1 MKFPKT
7 ISKDLF
13 ILFFLLFGL
22 NTHLFG
28 KFQPSPNQNTS
39 ICPFDHRLVP
49 YGLKIR
55 AVKVS
60 GRGGNDKIEQK
71 LTVKFGNKDY
81 SRDLLYEVQKEVEDS
96 LSNEV
101 NQSFEKQSGIIGG
114 ASPTVIFTKPCVEID
129 NTAKTIDFVINIFFL
144 RTDLAGVANNI
155 LPIPRSIKPS
165 FYDQMPPALRAFN
178 PQFDFNY
185 DRKTGPEGSLNIS
198 TNLLELSNLWKGEK
212 LSESNYH
219 LDFKFTGKKSFS
231 NQFYQSK
238 TNLSFARVQPGKVVE
253 KLDFKAGFI
262 DKDQPLNK
270 NNYRQKELEI
280 GGEIK
285 LRPRFGALNTIY
297 LSGSYGKTNNKV
309 FDKSGLQ
316 ILANKE
322 DKFQFRTLIDGIL
335 WNGFSRTG
343 LWVESAK
350 IKNSSDNYRRIAGI
364 IAYQKEFGE
373 GTQTFGLETVFGA
386 GKTWGKVPIYAQFF
400 GGNNSTNFLYDSPDS
415 PTMSSFPGGPLLRSY
430 GKTQTSA
437 TKNNGAIFGGN
448 TYWHTNFNLSF
459 PIRPW
464 SKRLIPEEE
473 ISFSDGSNKKL
484 NELLEDFTINTAIG
498 GIGGDLLD
506 SIIEDLIKKD
516 PTLDEDEAERLAVP
530 IAKKQAEKLVNK
542 EIAPTIRFI
551 SRHANLFAVKPLI
564 MLDAA
569 KISQENPQFGRYR
582 FGAGGGL
589 QIVVVT
595 ARAEFGYLAS
605 LPRKTG
611 GSKGN
616 FVFRITFQNLF

>member
-1 MKFPKT
+1 MKFPKI
-7 ISKDLF
+7 ISKLF
-13 ILFFLLFGL
+13 LILFFLLLGS
-22 NTHLFG
+22 NSHLFG
-28 KFQPSPNQNTS
+28 KFQTQQTQITS

-49 YGLKIR
+49 AGLKIR
-55 AVKVS
+55 SVEVS
-60 GRGGNDKIEQK
+60 GRGGNNKIEQK
-71 LTVKFGNKDY
+71 LTAKFGNKDY
-81 SRDLLYEVQKEVEDS
+81 TRDLLYEAQKEVEDA

-114 ASPTVIFTKPCVEID
+114 ASPAVIFTKPCVEID
-129 NTAKTIDFVINIFFL
+129 NNAKTIDFIINIFFL
-144 RTDLAGVANNI
+144 RTDLTGIAKNI

-165 FYDQMPPALRAFN
+165 FYDQMPSSLRAFN

-185 DRKTGPEGSLNIS
+185 DRKTGPEGSLDIS
-198 TNLLELSNLWKGEK
+198 TNLLELPKLWKGEK
-212 LSESNYH
+212 ISESNYR
-219 LDFKFTGKKSFS
+219 LDFKFIGKKSFS
-231 NQFYQSK
+231 NQYYQSK
-238 TNLSFARVQPGKVVE
+238 TNLAFARVQPGKVVE
-253 KLDFKAGFI
+253 KLDFTAGFI
-262 DKDQPLNK
+262 ANNQPLNE
-270 NNYRQKELEI
+270 NDFRQKELEL

-297 LSGSYGKTNNKV
+297 ISGKYGNTNNKV

-316 ILANKE
+316 VLANKE
-322 DKFQFRTLIDGIL
+322 NKFQFRTLIDGIL

-343 LWVESAK
+343 LWFESAG
-350 IKNSSDNYRRIAGI
+350 IKNSSDNYHRIAGI
-364 IAYQKEFGE
+364 FAYQKEFGK
-373 GTQTFGLETVFGA
+373 GTQTFGLETTVGA
-386 GKTWGKVPIYAQFF
+386 GKTWGKVPLYAQFY

-415 PTMSSFPGGPLLRSY
+415 LTMSSFPVGPLLRSY
-430 GKTQTSA
+430 GKTQTTAQQNNVA
-437 TKNNGAIFGGN
+437 TFGGN
-448 TYWHTNFNLSF
+448 SYWHTNFNLSI
-459 PIRPW
+459 PIKPW

-473 ISFSDGSNKKL
+473 ISFSDGSTKKL
-484 NELLEDFTINTAIG
+484 NELLETFTINTAIG

-506 SIIEDLIKKD
+506 SIIDDLMRKD
-516 PTLDEDEAERLAVP
+516 PTLDEDEAERLALP

-551 SRHANLFAVKPLI
+551 SRHANLFAIKPLI

-569 KISQENPQFGRYR
+569 KISQENPKFGRYR

-605 LPRKTG
+605 LPRKIG
-611 GSKGN
+611 ESKGN